1 MARRLLKRIPPK
13 LSPFHE
19 RGTRIALSAAKPRSV
34 LVRASVE
41 PRLGQMIANKLS
53 ATGERMREVE
63 SYTQGT
69 PEGAVVKISVLL
81 LAGANDVVM
90 LAILRDLLR
99 LGKVKAGLV
108 WNEGVV
114 LRWQPN
120 KDNARS
126 VLKQDILVRETQD
139 GRGRGAYAAR
149 RLRAGEWLGDYEGD
163 KLTQEEFFDRYPD
176 GLGDYCISSPDG
188 CIWDGFSIAQ
198 GQTFTLAH
206 INHSQDRWNVIAGG
220 VGSCTSFYTCS
231 DIEIGDELLLNY
243 GRKYWLAREGQ
254 ELP

>member
-1 MARRLLKRIPPK
+1 M
-13 LSPFHE
+13 
-19 RGTRIALSAAKPRSV
+19 
-34 LVRASVE
+34 
-41 PRLGQMIANKLS
+41 N
-53 ATGERMREVE
+53 
-63 SYTQGT
+63 
-69 PEGAVVKISVLL
+69 
-81 LAGANDVVM
+81 AGANDVVM

-163 KLTQEEFFDRYPD
+163 KLTQEEFFDR
-176 GLGDYCISSPDG
+176 
-188 CIWDGFSIAQ
+188 
-198 GQTFTLAH
+198 
-206 INHSQDRWNVIAGG
+206 
-220 VGSCTSFYTCS
+220 
-231 DIEIGDELLLNY
+231 
-243 GRKYWLAREGQ
+243 
-254 ELP
+254 